1 MTGLGVDS
9 RLLDGITIWSFHK
22 NCGGKHP
29 TYPTYPTSDGPS
41 GQSGQS
47 GQVSGQSLVKTEQP
61 DPEDLEHDAVE
72 RLANQTEPEAD
83 PDDPSTYLDD
93 SDFHLSPETREANR
107 LLGEF
112 PPQFDRRRKVSVRT

>member
-1 MTGLGVDS
+1 M
-9 RLLDGITIWSFHK
+9 
-22 NCGGKHP
+22 GKVGKVAKIRVKVLRRHP
-29 TYPTYPTSDGPS
+29 P
-41 GQSGQS
+41 
-47 GQVSGQSLVKTEQP
+47 P

-83 PDDPSTYLDD
+83 PDDPSTHLDD

-112 PPQFDRRRKVSVRT
+112 PPQFVRRRKASVRT